1 MSSETTTIGILTDL
15 ISDRRNRFEQNME
28 TQERQFAINQLTSS
42 EARILQLVDSLT
54 PAQWYFHESPDRWSI
69 AEILE
74 HLIAF
79 ENFIRATVA
88 QVLQGAPEPGKK
100 PLAATREGL
109 VLSLPDT
116 RSTRFIAREVAR
128 PVGRWPGTVEM
139 IAEFRKTRAQTLAFA
154 AETPAA
160 LRDHFF
166 PHLVFGDL
174 DCYQWLVLLGRHAFR
189 HAVQMEEIMA
199 HPSYPVS

>member
-1 MSSETTTIGILTDL
+1 M
-15 ISDRRNRFEQNME
+15 Q
-28 TQERQFAINQLTSS
+28 TQERQFAIDQLTAS
-42 EARILQLVDSLT
+42 EARILQLVDNLT
-54 PAQWYFHESPDRWSI
+54 PAQWHFRETPDRWSI

-74 HLIAF
+74 HLIVF

-88 QVLQGAPEPGKK
+88 QVLQGPPEPEKR

-116 RSTRFIAREVAR
+116 RSTKFTAREIAR
-128 PVGRWPGTVEM
+128 PIGRWPGTTEL

-154 AETPAA
+154 AETQAP

-174 DCYQWLVLLGRHAFR
+174 DCYQWLVLLGRHAYR
-189 HAVQMEEIMA
+189 HALQIEQVMA
-199 HPSYPVS
+199 DPKYPAS